1 MNFQDYSNIME
12 AKINT
17 KTFIS
22 KLFFSITFLL
32 SASLAFAQTKT
43 VTGTVKDA
51 KTKAPIAYA
60 TVAVV
65 GAPAAAGTSTSTNA
79 NGEFKL
85 IFPTS
90 YVKIR
95 ASYVGYDNKDA
106 FVTNDAVQTKEILM
120 DTQDNMLEEV
130 VVKAKKKKYS
140 NKDNPAVALI
150 RKVIENKDKNRLSG
164 QQYAEFDQYEKM
176 SLGLSNLSEKFVNKK
191 IFKNYQFL
199 FETDDSAKT
208 ANKYVLPAF
217 IEEKMSKVYYRKDP
231 NKTKQYI
238 LGDQRAQFDPKF
250 IDNDGLAA
258 YFNKLYEQ
266 VDIYDNNISLVT
278 NQFLSPIANSAP
290 TFYKFFITD
299 TIKTAQPWLVELSF
313 VPRNKADMLF
323 KGQLYVTL
331 DGNYAVQGA
340 NMTVADDINLNFVRD
355 LQVQLKFEKD
365 SKSRFYLKTSTLG
378 IDFSLTEKGMGI
390 RGSRTVDY
398 NNYKVGVQQ
407 PDSIY
412 DGPSTVIAY
421 NIENKK
427 ATKSLFETQRPL
439 ALAQNE
445 LNIYHNIDTLQ
456 KIPSFRTFM
465 DIAALVLSG
474 YKQAGPVEIG
484 PVNTFYSFNPV
495 EGFRLRL
502 GGRTTESLSK
512 RFYAET
518 YAAYGF
524 KDQKWKYFFSG
535 TYAFNNKSVY
545 SFPMHYI
552 RASYKKDTKIPG
564 QKLEFIQED
573 NFLLSFKRGDNDRYI
588 YETNY
593 GLEYKKEF
601 LNHLAI
607 GAGFNINKQTPAGSL
622 TYQMLDEN
630 GQNKLFNELNTTE
643 LSVNVRYAPHE
654 EFYQGKIYRTP
665 IFNQYPIFTFNYTA
679 GIKGLAKGE
688 YNYHSF
694 NVGAFKRFY
703 LSQFGFADV
712 TAEGNYIAGKEIP
725 FPFLTIHRAN
735 QTYAYQLN
743 SYNLMNFLEFV
754 SDHNAS
760 INVQYYMNGFLLNK
774 IPLIKK
780 LKLREVFSFKGVY
793 GGLRKE
799 NDPDDPNY
807 GSKVFAWQRNVDNIQ
822 SSYTFGSEPYM
833 EASIGL
839 SNIFKILRVDYVKR
853 LNYLDHVDA
862 PAWGIRARVRFDF

>member
-1 MNFQDYSNIME
+1 LNFQDYSNIME
-12 AKINT
+12 AKINA
-17 KTFIS
+17 KTFIT

-32 SASLAFAQTKT
+32 SVSMAFAQTKT

-51 KTKAPIAYA
+51 KTKTPIAYA

-65 GAPAAAGTSTSTNA
+65 GAPSAAGTSTSTNA
-79 NGEFKL
+79 NGEFRL
-85 IFPTS
+85 VFPTS

-95 ASYVGYDNKDA
+95 ASSVGYDNKDA
-106 FVTNDAVQTKEILM
+106 FVTNDAVQSKEILM
-120 DTQDNMLEEV
+120 DAQDNMLEEV

-150 RKVIENKDKNRLSG
+150 RKVIENKEKNRLSG

-231 NKTKQYI
+231 SKTKQYI

-299 TIKTAQPWLVELSF
+299 TIKTSQPWLVELSF

-365 SKSRFYLKTSTLG
+365 SKNRFYLKTSTLG

-398 NNYKVGVQQ
+398 NNYKVGIQQ
-407 PDSIY
+407 ADSIY

-465 DIAALVLSG
+465 DIAALLLSG

-495 EGFRLRL
+495 EGFRLRV

-512 RFYAET
+512 RFYAES

-607 GAGFNINKQTPAGSL
+607 GAGFNINKQSPAGSL

-630 GQNKLFNELNTTE
+630 GQNKLFNELNSTE
-643 LSVNVRYAPHE
+643 LSVNFRYAPHE

-807 GSKVFAWQRNVDNIQ
+807 GSKVFAWQRNADQIQ